1 MMDHETKKK
10 VLARLKRAEGQ
21 TAALRRMV
29 EEDAY
34 CVDVLTQIS
43 AAQGALGKVGQIIL
57 GSHVRTCVSD
67 AFTRGDDDDR
77 VEKVEE
83 LMDVF
88 GRYAGIG
95 SR

>member
-1 MMDHETKKK
+1 MMDEVTKKK
-10 VLARLKRAEGQ
+10 VLARLRRVEGQ

-29 EEDAY
+29 EEDTY

-57 GSHVRTCVSD
+57 GSHVRTCVSQ
-67 AFTRGDDDDR
+67 AFDRGTEQDK

-88 GRYAGIG
+88 GRYAG
-95 SR
+95 RM

>member
-1 MMDHETKKK
+1 MMDEATKKK
-10 VLARLKRAEGQ
+10 VLARLRRVEGQ

-29 EEDAY
+29 EEDTY

-57 GSHVRTCVSD
+57 GSHVRTCVSQ
-67 AFTRGDDDDR
+67 AFDRGTDQDK

-88 GRYAGIG
+88 GRYAG
-95 SR
+95 RM